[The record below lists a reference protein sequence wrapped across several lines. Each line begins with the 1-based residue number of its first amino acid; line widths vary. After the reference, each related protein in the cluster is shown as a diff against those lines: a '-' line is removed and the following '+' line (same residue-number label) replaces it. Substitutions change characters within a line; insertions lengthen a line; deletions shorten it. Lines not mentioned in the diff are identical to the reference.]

1 MLNKEQKLASEI
13 NHSRVLVL
21 AGPGTGKTT
30 TLISRYKH
38 LINTGAKPEEIIC
51 CTFSRKASD
60 EIKSRIVKETDIE
73 VKSLP
78 IGTFH
83 SLARRTITKLAHT
96 IGITDPKE
104 VLTDKN
110 CADIINK
117 IKSENKELLKDLKFN
132 DQLPSNIMS
141 YINGIREKLIDPEDA
156 AIEASETGDKKN
168 ILYAEIYKKYEEY
181 LTENQLVDFPRM
193 IQYAYKAFANDAS
206 KDKSYISQFKHVLI
220 DEYQDINFSQKSMVD
235 QILKGGACLW
245 VVGDDDQAIYGWRGS
260 SVKFILDFERD
271 YPDAKLVVLN
281 TNYRSENKIV
291 IAANNLAKNFLERHE
306 KNIISF
312 GNDEGEV
319 SIFKNDDEKLEGDKI
334 LSIIENKTKT
344 ISFKDIAIL
353 ARTNTLPSTVV
364 NTLSTANIPMVLKDN
379 IGLFNEPST
388 KDLLAAAAI
397 AGKIKPMRGWNKRI
411 NPKLFGFAKKLSEE
425 DNWVRNLKS
434 LASYI
439 VKNLPSNL
447 KDDELENK
455 AEEIENCR
463 KYLSDFKSANSAFK
477 TLEPIF
483 NPPKDQNGVHI
494 GTIHGAK
501 GLEWDTVIVM
511 GCEDDKLPHSNNSE
525 FWEIEEERRIAYVA
539 ITRPRTN
546 LYMTWAAKR
555 DGFEKFQSPYLN
567 EMLGK
572 KTEVKKA
579 VSENVISDNTSKYL
593 TFQEEVREFKE
604 QQHQPMS
611 QEERQRIAELIANN
625 RREINTAIADGLGKG
640 GEWKIR
646 DTGNGFLYEVG
657 YTAIKDGPGTKRRHQ
672 ILADVFHGKINMPA
686 TLKEAVAKT
695 WGDPMSKDRLRKMR
709 NTINTALGAQKGK
722 RNASLQAI
730 EKWEED
736 LNFIDNELKK
746 EL

>member
-110 CADIINK
+110 CVDIINK

-132 DQLPSNIMS
+132 DQLPSDIKE
-141 YINGIREKLIDPEDA
+141 YIDGIREKLIDPEDA
-156 AIEASETGDKKN
+156 AIEASETGDKKD

-181 LTENQLVDFPRM
+181 LTDNQLVDYPRM

-206 KDKSYISQFKHVLI
+206 NDKSYISQFKHVLI

-235 QILKGGACLW
+235 QILKGGAYLW

-319 SIFKNDDEKLEGDKI
+319 SIFKNDDEKLEGNKI

-353 ARTNTLPSTVV
+353 ARTNTLPNTVV
-364 NTLSTANIPMVLKDN
+364 NTLRIANIPMVLKNN
-379 IGLFNEPST
+379 IDLFSEPST
-388 KDLLAAAAI
+388 KDLLTAAAI
-397 AGKIKPMRGWNKRI
+397 AGKIKAMRGWNKRI

-447 KDDELENK
+447 KDDELENR

-463 KYLSDFKSANSAFK
+463 KYLSDFKSANAAFK

-555 DGFEKFQSPYLN
+555 DGFEKFRSPYLN

-579 VSENVISDNTSKYL
+579 FSENVISDNTSKYL

-657 YTAIKDGPGTKRRHQ
+657 YTAIKDGPGTKRRQQ
-672 ILADVFHGKINMPA
+672 ILADVFHGKINMPN

-695 WGDPMSKDRLRKMR
+695 WGAPMTKDRLRKMR

-722 RNASLQAI
+722 KNSSLQAI

-736 LNFIDNELKK
+736 LVFIDQFLKNE
-746 EL
+746 